1 MKKSTFLRSL
11 LTLLV
16 MAVWVGANGAMAQA
30 TYTHTFKTGDLGT
43 ANNVTTSPAGSKTL
57 SNVTWDFTLTKKNA
71 NYYLGWDS
79 AKGVQIGSSKQP
91 ATQISLSTS
100 EIPGTI
106 TSIVVNTSGASSIKA
121 TVNVSVGGTV
131 FSPSSVS
138 LTSTATDY
146 TFEGSAEGEVVLSWA
161 NTSSKAIYIK
171 SISIT
176 YTTSSSVTPTASAPT
191 FTPDGGTV
199 EKGSTVSLACGTEG
213 ATIYYA
219 IDAADPETAIGTAY
233 TTPITIN
240 EDCSITA
247 WAEAAGMD
255 ASVRVTKDFV
265 AATYIDFQKANN
277 VVSGQKYLLYADG
290 KIATL
295 YSGANSYAYL
305 PVEEVTLT
313 DETIKLLGETNTLTF
328 TETSG
333 GYTIQNSNGD
343 YYCSTSTHNTISFA
357 ATLPD
362 DGSEVWSVEPQAD
375 GTLKITNV
383 VTGKYLQYST
393 TYTSYGAYSDT
404 QGVLP
409 TLYTNGADLGVA
421 VTKQEQT
428 LAFSSATCVVEEGEE
443 VTEPELTG
451 AMTAVTY
458 SSSDTGVA
466 TVNESTGEVTVVGVG
481 TTTIT
486 ANAAADETYY
496 AASASYTLTVNQNL
510 AGITLPYMMET
521 KVGDDNYGGI
531 ANLPGGS
538 IIDGVDAE
546 DYKSSTAYNSRLK
559 FKATGANLTFKLADS
574 PATLSYII
582 KSNSFAGGTFTVET
596 SIDGSSYTTLKTYTK
611 AVFDEAGS
619 DVINEIH
626 LPLNA
631 EVRYIRWTYTSK
643 SSGNIGLGSIYITK
657 QGDATSMPLSI
668 SAAKYATFFSDKA
681 IVMPE
686 GVSGNI
692 VTIDGA
698 QANLTEEYVAGDIV
712 PANTPLMLSAEQGT
726 YDAPFTAATNT
737 QNAANLLKG
746 ALTND
751 VITAPAGSLLYIF
764 ANDSE
769 SGLGFYWQKNSNNGQ
784 QVQNMA
790 GKAYLQVPT
799 TSAVKGFRLNLGD
812 TTGITA
818 VESALGNAPVYTLSG
833 VRVNGS
839 LNNLPAGIYI
849 VGGKKVYVK

>member
-1 MKKSTFLRSL
+1 MKNSTFLRSL

-16 MAVWVGANGAMAQA
+16 MVVWGGAMAQT
-30 TYTHTFKTGDLGT
+30 TYTHTFKSGDLGT
-43 ANNVTTSPAGSKTL
+43 VQNVPTSPAGSKTL
-57 SNVTWDFTLTKKNA
+57 SDCKWDFNLTKKNA

-121 TVNVSVGGTV
+121 TVNVSVGDTV

-510 AGITLPYMMET
+510 AGISLPYMMIT
-521 KVGDDNYGGI
+521 KVGNAEFGGKN
-531 ANLPGGS
+531 NLPSGAVATGL
-538 IIDGVDAE
+538 GN
-546 DYKSSTAYNSRLK
+546 DYGAAATAAPNSRLK
-559 FKATGANLTFKLADS
+559 FDTTGDNLIFKLADS

-582 KSNSFAGGTFTVET
+582 KSNSFTGGTFTVET
-596 SIDGSSYTTLKTYTK
+596 SADGSSYTTLKTYTK
-611 AVFDEAGS
+611 AVFDEVGS
-619 DVINEIH
+619 GDVINEIH

-631 EVRYIRWTYTSK
+631 DVRYIRWTYTSK
-643 SSGNIGLGSIYITK
+643 VTGNIGLGSIYITK
-657 QGDATSMPLSI
+657 QGDATTMPLTI

-686 GVSGNI
+686 GVSGSI
-692 VTIDGA
+692 VTVDGT
-698 QANLTEEYVAGDIV
+698 QANLTEQYVAGDIV

-737 QNAANLLKG
+737 QNAANLLMG

-769 SGLGFYWQKNSNNGQ
+769 SGLGFYWQKNSNKGQ

-818 VESALGNAPVYTLSG
+818 VESTLGNAPVYTLSG

>member
-1 MKKSTFLRSL
+1 
-11 LTLLV
+11 
-16 MAVWVGANGAMAQA
+16 MAQT
-30 TYTHTFKTGDLGT
+30 TYTHTFKSGDLGT
-43 ANNVTTSPAGSKTL
+43 GQNVSTSPAGSKTL
-57 SNVTWDFTLTKKNA
+57 SDCEWEFNVTKKNDK
-71 NYYLGWDS
+71 YFLGWDSNSSS

-91 ATQISLSTS
+91 ATEISLSTS

-106 TSIVVNTSGASSIKA
+106 TSIVVNTSGASSIQA
-121 TVNVSVGGTV
+121 TVNVSVGGTG

-219 IDAADPETAIGTAY
+219 IDAADPETAVGTAY

-247 WAEAAGMD
+247 WAEADGMD
-255 ASVRVTKDFV
+255 ASARVTKEFT

-277 VVSGQKYLLYADG
+277 VISGQKYLMYANG
-290 KIATL
+290 KVAIPYT
-295 YSGANSYAYL
+295 GENTYAYM
-305 PVEEVTLT
+305 PVEEVALT
-313 DETIKLLGETNTLTF
+313 DGVIKQLTEDNTLTF
-328 TETSG
+328 TAVEG
-333 GYTIQNSNGD
+333 GYTIQNSKGD
-343 YYCSTSTHNTISFA
+343 YYHSTADHNTISFV
-357 ATLPD
+357 
-362 DGSEVWSVEPQAD
+362 SEVSGDDIWTVESD
-375 GTLKITNV
+375 EEGFKITNTV
-383 VTGKYLQYST
+383 SGKYLQFSNQYNSYGSYST
-393 TYTSYGAYSDT
+393 AQTNA
-404 QGVLP
+404 VLP
-409 TLYTNGADLGVA
+409 MLYTNGDPGVA

-428 LAFSSATCVVEEGEE
+428 LTFSGTTFTIEEGESF
-443 VTEPELTG
+443 TAPILTG
-451 AMTAVTY
+451 AMTTVTY
-458 SSSDTGVA
+458 RSSETTVA
-466 TVNESTGEVTVVGVG
+466 TVDENTGEVTIKGAG

-486 ANAAADETYY
+486 ATAAANEEYKS
-496 AASASYTLTVNQNL
+496 AEASYTLTVNPNI
-510 AGITLPYMMET
+510 AGVSLPYMLET
-521 KVGDDNYGGI
+521 KIGDTDFGGK
-531 ANLPGGS
+531 ANLPSGATPTGL
-538 IIDGVDAE
+538 GN
-546 DYKSSTAYNSRLK
+546 DYGAGATAAPNSRLK
-559 FKATGANLTFKLADS
+559 FDSAGDNLVFKLADS

-596 SIDGSSYTTLKTYTK
+596 SIDGSSYTTLKTYNT

-619 DVINEIH
+619 DIINEIH
-626 LPLNA
+626 ISLNA

-643 SSGNIGLGSIYITK
+643 VAGNIGLGSIYITK
-657 QGDATSMPLSI
+657 QGDATTMPLSI

-712 PANTPLMLSAEQGT
+712 PANTPLLLSAEAGT
-726 YDAPFTAATNT
+726 YNAPFTAATNT
-737 QNAANLLKG
+737 QNAENLLKG

-751 VITAPAGSLLYIF
+751 VITAPANTLLYIF

-769 SGLGFYWQKNSNNGQ
+769 SGLGFYWQKDSGNGQ
-784 QVQNMA
+784 QVKNMA

-799 TSAVKGFRLNLGD
+799 TSPVQGFRLNLGD

-818 VESALGNAPVYTLSG
+818 VESTNANAPVYTLSG

>member
-79 AKGVQIGSSKQP
+79 ANAKGVQIGSSKQP

-131 FSPSSVS
+131 FSPSPVS
-138 LTSTATDY
+138 LTATATNY

-161 NTSSKAIYIK
+161 NTSDKAVYIK

-219 IDAADPETAIGTAY
+219 INAADPETAVGTAY

-247 WAEAAGMD
+247 WAEADGMD
-255 ASVRVTKDFV
+255 ASARITKEFV
-265 AATYIDFQKANN
+265 
-277 VVSGQKYLLYADG
+277 
-290 KIATL
+290 IAK
-295 YSGANSYAYL
+295 
-305 PVEEVTLT
+305 
-313 DETIKLLGETNTLTF
+313 ET
-328 TETSG
+328 
-333 GYTIQNSNGD
+333 
-343 YYCSTSTHNTISFA
+343 
-357 ATLPD
+357 
-362 DGSEVWSVEPQAD
+362 
-375 GTLKITNV
+375 
-383 VTGKYLQYST
+383 
-393 TYTSYGAYSDT
+393 
-404 QGVLP
+404 
-409 TLYTNGADLGVA
+409 
-421 VTKQEQT
+421 QT
-428 LAFSSATCVVEEGEE
+428 LAFSETSISILKGESF
-443 VTEPELTG
+443 TAPTLTG
-451 AMTAVTY
+451 AQTTVTY
-458 SSSDTGVA
+458 SSSNEAVA
-466 TVNESTGEVTVVGVG
+466 TVDAATGAVTIVGIG

-486 ANAAADETYY
+486 ANAAANETYN
-496 AASASYTLTVNQNL
+496 AASALYTLIVLNPNPYFYKKVVSLSELTEGTVCIFT
-510 AGITLPYMMET
+510 GIKKDGFYAMGEQKSNNRTAINISSATTLPEL
-521 KVGDDNYGGI
+521 I
-531 ANLPGGS
+531 SFGS
-538 IIDGVDAE
+538 INETNAPYEATIVMSGEKYCFQMSNGKYLINERTDSKN
-546 DYKSSTAYNSRLK
+546 YLK
-559 FKATGANLTFKLADS
+559 ENNGTADS
-574 PATLSYII
+574 GARWTISLENEELKVYND
-582 KSNSFAGGTFTVET
+582 NSDDIYGEIRLNT
-596 SIDGSSYTTLKTYTK
+596 SSDLFSCYKENSQEPITIYRRIEVDGHTTL
-611 AVFDEAGS
+611 
-619 DVINEIH
+619 N
-626 LPLNA
+626 
-631 EVRYIRWTYTSK
+631 
-643 SSGNIGLGSIYITK
+643 
-657 QGDATSMPLSI
+657 I
-668 SAAKYATFFSDKA
+668 SAAGYATFTADKNYIIPA
-681 IVMPE
+681 GVE
-686 GVSGNI
+686 GGI
-692 VTIDGA
+692 VTVEGTT
-698 QANLTEEYVAGDIV
+698 ANVNYVYTEGDIV
-712 PANTPLMLSAEQGT
+712 PANTGLLMKGAQGEYKMYATTQEATEVYAE
-726 YDAPFTAATNT
+726 
-737 QNAANLLKG
+737 NLLKG

-769 SGLGFYWQKNSNNGQ
+769 SGLGFYWQNNSNNGQ
-784 QVQNMA
+784 QVQNMD

-818 VESALGNAPVYTLSG
+818 VESTLGNAPVYTLSG